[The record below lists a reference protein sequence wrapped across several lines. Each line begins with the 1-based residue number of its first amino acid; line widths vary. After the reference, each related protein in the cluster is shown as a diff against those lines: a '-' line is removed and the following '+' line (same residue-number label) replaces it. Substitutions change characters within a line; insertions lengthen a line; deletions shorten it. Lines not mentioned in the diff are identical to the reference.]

1 MIYSRKIKWKLLLSI
16 TRKRIP
22 KDSFRNWYK
31 SQSRYRTKED
41 REKDALLEDAT
52 ITMEQRDLE
61 RSMQ

>member
-16 TRKRIP
+16 TGNEYQKTLFGTGI
-22 KDSFRNWYK
+22 KA
-31 SQSRYRTKED
+31 